1 MTDERKLQ
9 LYEEMLDYIICHNDT
24 DSEAIIFA
32 LDNIGFTVDEA
43 IEVLHWI
50 DREYVREVY
59 EKL

>member
-9 LYEEMLDYIICHNDT
+9 LYEEMLEYVIYHNDT
-24 DSEAIIFA
+24 DSEDIIFA

-43 IEVLHWI
+43 IEVLDWI
-50 DREYVREVY
+50 EENKIREVY